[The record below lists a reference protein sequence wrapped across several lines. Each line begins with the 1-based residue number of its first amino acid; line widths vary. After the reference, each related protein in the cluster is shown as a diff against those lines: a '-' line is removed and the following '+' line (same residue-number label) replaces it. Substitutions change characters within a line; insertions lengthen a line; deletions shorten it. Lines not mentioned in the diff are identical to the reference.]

1 MTEQEY
7 KSEIKRLKDKIDAL
21 DDKIDEKEDEIKKL
35 KREQEKLQNAQ
46 ESSEKTRKL
55 EEEKEQ
61 LQAEKNNLENEL
73 ELKNKSLTFINEIL
87 SDKKITNYEKL
98 YENLTDIRN
107 YLEDTLLENI
117 KQSRFFYELYNES
130 LLVDFD
136 NWQTIERKQW
146 LKNKRTI
153 AFIGEFSAG
162 KTSLIN
168 AILKDGISTS
178 IQLPT
183 SMKAT
188 TAIPTYI
195 CSTSA
200 NRTSYYFL
208 DKENI
213 TKPLTENT
221 FKIIDHGILENLGN
235 IPSLLKYFIMECSN
249 PNLNNL
255 TILDTPGFS
264 NDDNDNEKTLE
275 VINESDALFWVFD
288 VNTGD
293 INRSSLDIIKK
304 HLKKPLYIVINKV
317 DSKSPGDIDKTE
329 KHIIETLKNNKIA
342 FKDIIRFS
350 NKENKYLDKL
360 KNKLKE
366 ITPTNQYKSM
376 DDVIKEYKSRFLN
389 YYNNTRSDLAD
400 NNHKYKKDIKNFETE
415 LNEFRK
421 NINENKNQLNEDAND
436 LSECIKD
443 IRDAIK
449 NLDKVKSDTWF
460 GLGDDIKIDGDFFNN
475 IVNYCKGLSKDLIEY
490 IPTFKNGIQLTIE
503 QIKDYTNGYND
514 LTEAKAKLSYYEDDL
529 KYLDNEKS
537 SIEKLF
543 NKLSEKLSKIKSFN
557 SSDNSYQYKNSDN
570 GNYSQSKKNSSE
582 SSTNSYLNYMRNGKT
597 DTNNSSE
604 SATDGYL
611 NYMRKK

>member
-153 AFIGEFSAG
+153 AFIGEFSSG

-168 AILKDGISTS
+168 AILKDGVSNS

-195 CSTSA
+195 CSTST

-208 DKENI
+208 DKENV

-221 FKIIDHGILENLGN
+221 FKTINHEILNTLGN
-235 IPSLLKYFIMECSN
+235 IPTLLKYFIMECSN

-421 NINENKNQLNEDAND
+421 NINENKNHLNEDAND

-449 NLDKVKSDTWF
+449 DLDKVKSDTWF

-570 GNYSQSKKNSSE
+570 GNYSQSKNSSE
-582 SSTNSYLNYMRNGKT
+582 SSTNSYLNYMR
-597 DTNNSSE
+597 
-604 SATDGYL
+604 
-611 NYMRKK
+611 KK